1 MVPHS
6 WILEMLGLVKVA
18 DNVKGLLSNS
28 MGDWKTVLTAGG
40 DELGEVNINRGIFQ
54 GDSLSPLLFIIVMI
68 PLTML
73 LRRENLGY
81 KWGPGGHLLNH
92 LLFMDDLKL
101 YGKSLREL
109 DALVEVVRVYLRDIG
124 MEFGIVKCA
133 VLVLKTGVKT
143 RCDGIRLPD
152 GQLMK
157 EVDGNGYKYLG
168 ILEGADIKTRE
179 MKELVKKEYLRRVKA
194 VAKSRL
200 YAGNL
205 IKEINA
211 WAVSVVRYS
220 AGILEWTDKELK
232 AMDVRTRKLMTM
244 FGAFHMKSSVP
255 RLYLKR
261 KEGGR
266 GLISVFD
273 CVRGEECGLFEYVK
287 GSNEEMLKVVAEEL
301 ELGENKL
308 EYKKRVDLERK
319 EDLNLKRLHG
329 KFLRDV
335 RRVADNRSWQWV
347 RGGYLAKITE
357 AFVFAAHEQAL
368 RTRFLSA
375 KIEGEDIS
383 PLCRICGKAA
393 ESVGHLASG
402 CSGLAQRE
410 YKRGQVCGEMV

>member
-1 MVPHS
+1 MTYDMVPHS

-73 LRRENLGY
+73 IRRENLGY
-81 KWGPGGHLLNH
+81 KWGHGGYLLNH

-109 DALVEVVRVYLRDIG
+109 DDLVEVVRVYSRDIG
-124 MEFGIVKCA
+124 MEFGIDKCA
-133 VLVLKTGVKT
+133 VLVLKAGVKT

-152 GQLMK
+152 GQVMK
-157 EVDGNGYKYLG
+157 EVDDNGYRYLG
-168 ILEGADIKTRE
+168 ILEEADIKTRE

-205 IKEINA
+205 IKGINA
-211 WAVSVVRYS
+211 WAVSVARYS

-232 AMDVRTRKLMTM
+232 ALDTRTRKLMTM
-244 FGAFHMKSSVP
+244 SGAFHMKSSVP

-287 GSNEEMLKVVAEEL
+287 GSTEEMLKVVAEEL

-319 EDLNLKRLHG
+319 EDLNLKRWHG
-329 KFLRDV
+329 KFLKDV
-335 RRVADNRSWQWV
+335 RAVADDRSWQWV
-347 RGGYLAKITE
+347 RGGYLAKSTE
-357 AFVFAAHEQAL
+357 AFVLLH
-368 RTRFLSA
+368 RN
-375 KIEGEDIS
+375 K
-383 PLCRICGKAA
+383 LCVLGF
-393 ESVGHLASG
+393 
-402 CSGLAQRE
+402 
-410 YKRGQVCGEMV
+410 